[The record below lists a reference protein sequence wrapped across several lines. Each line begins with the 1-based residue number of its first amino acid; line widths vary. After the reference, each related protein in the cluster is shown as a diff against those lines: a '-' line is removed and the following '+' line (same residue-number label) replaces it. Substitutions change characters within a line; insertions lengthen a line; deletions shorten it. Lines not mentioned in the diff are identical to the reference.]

1 MPRPPLILVCDD
13 ERSVRFTMRE
23 ALASAGY
30 DVREAESG
38 EAALAALESDAID
51 VVVTDYMMGG
61 LNGIEL
67 VTRARELAPGVPF
80 VIVTARG
87 SERVA
92 VEAMKAGA
100 YDYLAKPFAIDDL
113 RLVVARAAETSRLR
127 CAARERAATAALGK
141 ELVGDAP
148 AFRRVLAQIT
158 RVAPRD
164 VTVLLRGETGTGKEL
179 LASLLHAESARKHAP
194 CVRFNCAAIPAD
206 LAEAELF
213 GWARGAFTGA
223 QGTHRGFFAQADG
236 GTLVLDEV
244 GEMPLPVQAKLL
256 RALQERE
263 IQPLGAPRPEKVD
276 VRVVSCTHKD
286 LAAEV
291 RAGRFREDLYYRLAV
306 VELVVP
312 SLRDRAEDVPLLAE
326 RFLARYAAE
335 FDLPCARFTDAA
347 LAALAQRAW
356 PGNVRELENA
366 VARAL
371 ALSEGGLLD
380 ASAFSAS
387 AGDPGSSATTPASL
401 RAQVDAF
408 ERDLV
413 ARTLAATNGNQ
424 SEAARRLG
432 VTRTTLIEKM
442 KRFSLRA

>member
-1 MPRPPLILVCDD
+1 MPRAPLILVCDD
-13 ERSVRFTMRE
+13 ERAVRFTVKE
-23 ALASAGY
+23 ALVAAGFDVLEADSA
-30 DVREAESG
+30 
-38 EAALAALESDAID
+38 EAALGVLEREPID
-51 VVVTDYMMGG
+51 VVVTDYVMGAM
-61 LNGIEL
+61 NGIEL
-67 VTRARELAPGVPF
+67 TERARELAPGVP
-80 VIVTARG
+80 VVLLTARG
-87 SERVA
+87 SERIA

-100 YDYLAKPFAIDDL
+100 WDYVAKPFAIDDL
-113 RLVVARAAETSRLR
+113 RLVVARAVETSRLR
-127 CAARERAATAALGK
+127 RTAVTARSGK
-141 ELVGDAP
+141 ELVGEALS
-148 AFRRVLAQIT
+148 FRRLLRHVT

-179 LASLLHAESARKHAP
+179 LASLLHAESRRASGP

-223 QGTHRGFFAQADG
+223 QAAHRGFFARAHG

-244 GEMPLPVQAKLL
+244 GEMPLAVQAKLL
-256 RALQERE
+256 RALQEHE
-263 IQPLGAPRPEKVD
+263 IQPLGATSTEKVD

-312 SLRDRAEDVPLLAE
+312 PLRERLEDVPLLAE
-326 RFLARYAAE
+326 RFRARYAAE
-335 FDLPCARFTDAA
+335 FDLPDAIFTESA
-347 LAALAQRAW
+347 LAALSRRPW
-356 PGNVRELENA
+356 PGNVRELENV

-371 ALSEGGLLD
+371 ALSDGGPID
-380 ASAFSAS
+380 ASAFG
-387 AGDPGSSATTPASL
+387 GDAAPTRTAPAPGL

-413 ARTLAATNGNQ
+413 ARTLGATNGNQ

-432 VTRTTLIEKM
+432 ITRTTLIEKM
-442 KRFSLRA
+442 KRFGLRA